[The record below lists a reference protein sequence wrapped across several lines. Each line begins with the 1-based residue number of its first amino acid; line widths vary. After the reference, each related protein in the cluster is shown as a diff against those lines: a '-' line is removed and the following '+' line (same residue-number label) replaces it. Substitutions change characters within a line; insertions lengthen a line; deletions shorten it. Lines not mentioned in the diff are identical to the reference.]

1 MILSGFTK
9 IISPKTGKG
18 FFSFSGAGTLCS
30 DGKTLTIAAQ
40 AGSIYFAGSAMLVP
54 TAQAAVE
61 NRAKDAVTER
71 IIFFFI
77 FIYFKFNRK
86 SS

>member
-1 MILSGFTK
+1 MFRRKNAYDCG
-9 IISPKTGKG
+9 ISRQHLFCRVGN
-18 FFSFSGAGTLCS
+18 ACS
-30 DGKTLTIAAQ
+30 D
-40 AGSIYFAGSAMLVP
+40 S
-54 TAQAAVE
+54 QAAVE

>member
-1 MILSGFTK
+1 MFRRKNAYDCG
-9 IISPKTGKG
+9 ISRQHL
-18 FFSFSGAGTLCS
+18 FS
-30 DGKTLTIAAQ
+30 
-40 AGSIYFAGSAMLVP
+40 GSAMLVP